1 MEKLKLNHYAIW
13 LAIVLQFVLGL
24 LWYGPF
30 FGEKWEHLV
39 GLDLTSIEASQSG
52 FSIWIT
58 NIISSISAMYLLA
71 WLFVKIEIRTAL
83 RGLFTSF
90 LIAVTFIFL
99 TSLTNNLFA
108 HIPYGL
114 AWITGGFSM
123 VGFSIAGVIFGV
135 WTKKVK

>member
-39 GLDLTSIEASQSG
+39 GLDLTSIEANQSG

>member
-13 LAIVLQFVLGL
+13 LAIILQFVLGF

-30 FGEKWEHLV
+30 FGEKWMHMV
-39 GLDLTSIEASQSG
+39 DLDLTAVESNQAG
-52 FSIWIT
+52 FAIWIT
-58 NIISSISAMYLLA
+58 NIISSVSAMYLLA

-99 TSLTNNLFA
+99 SSLTNNLFA
-108 HIPYGL
+108 RLPYGL

-123 VGFSIAGVIFGV
+123 VGFSIAGIIFGV
-135 WTKKVK
+135 WTKKA